1 MTPENNNLENDVVD
15 TTTPSA
21 PVTDIKEDGT
31 EDIKELTI
39 EELRA
44 QYRLVFG
51 KDVSNAKKN
60 DAEWIKSKLALD
72 PEENEDT
79 TPSAPVTGGKVKIK
93 LITDVFYKWDKLKEG
108 TELTLDSDELVK
120 FADSFYEKV

>member
-21 PVTDIKEDGT
+21 PITDIKEDGT
-31 EDIKELTI
+31 EENETLESLTAKYLEVHGKAVPNNKKSDI
-39 EELRA
+39 
-44 QYRLVFG
+44 
-51 KDVSNAKKN
+51 
-60 DAEWIKSKLALD
+60 EWIKSKLVLT
-72 PEENEDT
+72 PEDTPTT

-120 FADSFYEKV
+120 FAESFYEKV

>member
-21 PVTDIKEDGT
+21 PVTDMKEDGT
-31 EDIKELTI
+31 EEIETLESLTAKYLEVHGKAVPNNKKSDI
-39 EELRA
+39 
-44 QYRLVFG
+44 
-51 KDVSNAKKN
+51 
-60 DAEWIKSKLALD
+60 EWIKSKLVLTTS
-72 PEENEDT
+72 EDT

-120 FADSFYEKV
+120 FADSFYERI